1 MYIGDI
7 YLPILSKIDKK
18 SVSKITKEIAG
29 INAKEPRTVSI
40 RRNLQPITLEGYLYN
55 DGEKDDAQYAEDVEA
70 LQYRSAGYCYTKY
83 ADLDGFIEIEN
94 AEAPQTSEELG
105 VRNYSVEGK
114 YLPASKY
121 ERVVEVETEMR
132 ENEFNI
138 EFPPHV
144 ALPVGATNVRVKTS
158 QDSVKLS
165 APAFMAG
172 DIPIYRPFPA
182 FYPDDVTHS
191 AGDTPKYDTTAYKM
205 SYNLLDAKDESIS
218 YTFVSGV
225 DVPLGSYRV
234 VLRMKEDT
242 TIASDA
248 RIVVLSGDN
257 VIVDSLHTLVG
268 DNVWNIV
275 KSASFNITQRGIT
288 YTIMVSKAE
297 ADVANLAVNY
307 GFLLPEKRARV
318 AFDVAAEYDVGECKV
333 FDTIT
338 TDSEESTWKQ
348 VFNPEHDFAGDIVV
362 QNSMFRWVIKQ
373 TAWKDA
379 TKVYN
384 ISGSAPVEIG
394 KLYNKAFGDD
404 SVAIK
409 FKEIKPN
416 YLKFT
421 FELDTGNATS
431 ESTSAKEID
440 TVEIT
445 PFNVVIDKDVIGA
458 YKDHYTFK
466 STPDVMVEYENGIIA
481 GFDSNSVY
489 GLIKSVDVTSSYDGD
504 IIETTG
510 SESSDSYVVPF
521 VIPCEI
527 TSYLYKQAADLVISK
542 DNGDVER
549 KFWKDDFSV
558 DSSDNYTNYEN
569 CPFTISDGVL
579 TLTGNSYSQ
588 ILTVPYDMYEQT
600 QSGTV
605 KARLVIS
612 PKFNMVAAAS
622 YYGFCLYLDA
632 NRYSI
637 FGIGITKTGMVQLYS
652 YVRSGSIGTNKSV
665 NTSATYTG
673 SETYTIDFEF
683 SRTNVKITNVDFGTP
698 ISFNTPIAPGAYTES
713 VNFGIGV
720 TSPGIAGTTISNI
733 TIAPS
738 ISYADDFATDT
749 TERYQPVLGTVAYD
763 DTNKR
768 MNVTTAAGAN
778 GKASGRLKSYKFCEG
793 SQIYDVL
800 LPTGADGDFICL
812 ATHSANGLMTDGI
825 GVGLQSDGTGNWN
838 LVTLSGTTVTVGA
851 SSGLTDGKTAR
862 IEIEKDITGAYWYYI
877 YDAAGT
883 KPTTATGKLYTA
895 LSEGYTGWYAN
906 GNNKTYAIENI
917 SIRAESI
924 VGRTNVEVT
933 EPFWFRD
940 EFGEDSL
947 GRYRT
952 TFTFSDGVVTAPTI
966 PIPSSPGVFCH
977 NWKIRDGNYSFEWT
991 PIANGADG
999 LCEGMVSLSTTPQYQ
1014 NNITGSGY
1022 TFRYHNGFINCV
1034 RKDSGISTTLT
1045 KVVSGTPN
1053 IVLGTTYVVDVIHNS
1068 TGTENIKLF
1077 IYEKGTARP
1086 STPTSSWTDTTYTD
1100 VYFGFGVYTNT
1111 YGGGLQASFDNLQ
1124 ISGTRVYNKPIHR
1137 GAMLETYHDGT
1148 QEVVGTTLIDDCQW
1162 DRTSEWTPN
1171 PGTVITHN
1179 AAEGC
1184 VSVSRSSSSTT
1195 VTLNNGL
1202 VFGDGIF
1209 EIDLN
1214 LVTPDAKY
1222 LFIYPYGR
1230 NKYRVVLFYP
1240 SSDATLLSLEY
1251 YNGSEWSRIGSYTYT
1266 FAYGT
1271 WYTIRFEKFGTT
1283 FNVYLNGVLVITCS
1297 DSHFPSAT
1305 GSMLLDGFKGGSDAC
1320 EYKFRNLVIIA
1331 AESSSTNSIATCIP
1345 PIGGGA
1351 RYGVEESVYNTFT
1364 TENVNKGV
1372 YLTTAKVK
1380 TTNPN
1385 ADEVSLEYTNDTTS
1399 ITLNTTS
1406 IDVDATYTVKIAP
1419 IIIDANETDTL
1430 RVSVKNSTTC
1440 VQSTNYVDSLSLIP
1454 VSGDDVLYPQDLAFI
1469 SGVKPSQKRK
1479 VEVK

>member
-7 YLPILSKIDKK
+7 YLPILSNIDKK

-158 QDSVKLS
+158 QDSVKLT

-191 AGDTPKYDTTAYKM
+191 TGDTPKYDTTAYKM

-257 VIVDSLHTLVG
+257 VVVDSLHTLVG
-268 DNVWNIV
+268 DGVWNIV

-338 TDSEESTWKQ
+338 TDSEESTWIQ

-404 SVAIK
+404 TVAIK

-421 FELDTGNATS
+421 FELDTGNTTS

-458 YKDHYTFK
+458 YKDHYTFE
-466 STPDVMVEYENGIIA
+466 STPGVNVEYENGVIA
-481 GFDSNSVY
+481 GIDSNSVY
-489 GLIKSVDVTSSYDGD
+489 GLIKSVNVTSSYDGD

-542 DNGDVER
+542 DNNDIER
-549 KFWKDDFSV
+549 KFFKDDFSV
-558 DSSDNYTNYEN
+558 DSSDNYVAGLDVDDATGWGTGVLSLRVGSNAN
-569 CPFTISDGVL
+569 LRRNVTIS
-579 TLTGNSYSQ
+579 TGDSIR
-588 ILTVPYDMYEQT
+588 ILLEPIPYTVQ
-600 QSGTV
+600 
-605 KARLVIS
+605 
-612 PKFNMVAAAS
+612 
-622 YYGFCLYLDA
+622 
-632 NRYSI
+632 
-637 FGIGITKTGMVQLYS
+637 
-652 YVRSGSIGTNKSV
+652 
-665 NTSATYTG
+665 
-673 SETYTIDFEF
+673 
-683 SRTNVKITNVDFGTP
+683 NVDFGFY
-698 ISFNTPIAPGAYTES
+698 ILDGAR
-713 VNFGIGV
+713 VV
-720 TSPGIAGTTISNI
+720 TSQYLRNASDSLVYFYAPTFIAGGSNLYGTVVEIRVDVKTDYTYDVYFNGVLKASNTSTLAITGSRTIRVFSGNDFTSYKKVYGI
-733 TIAPS
+733 SHLPS
-738 ISYADDFATDT
+738 VSYADDFSTDT
-749 TERYQPVLGTVAYD
+749 TERYQAVTGTVAYD
-763 DTNKR
+763 DANKR
-768 MNVTTAAGAN
+768 MNVTTASGAN

-812 ATHSANGLMTDGI
+812 VTHSANGLMTDGI
-825 GVGLQSDGTGNWN
+825 GVGLQSDGNGNWN

-883 KPTTATGKLYTA
+883 KLTTATGKLFTA

-906 GNNKTYAIENI
+906 GNSKTYAIENI

-940 EFGEDSL
+940 EFGENSL
-947 GRYRT
+947 GRYIQPSGKKFTYDTDHVIYTGTLRGALTLPVWMKFPVLET
-952 TFTFSDGVVTAPTI
+952 TF
-966 PIPSSPGVFCH
+966 
-977 NWKIRDGNYSFEWT
+977 
-991 PIANGADG
+991 
-999 LCEGMVSLSTTPQYQ
+999 SL
-1014 NNITGSGY
+1014 
-1022 TFRYHNGFINCV
+1022 
-1034 RKDSGISTTLT
+1034 
-1045 KVVSGTPN
+1045 
-1053 IVLGTTYVVDVIHNS
+1053 
-1068 TGTENIKLF
+1068 TGT
-1077 IYEKGTARP
+1077 
-1086 STPTSSWTDTTYTD
+1086 D
-1100 VYFGFGVYTNT
+1100 
-1111 YGGGLQASFDNLQ
+1111 
-1124 ISGTRVYNKPIHR
+1124 
-1137 GAMLETYHDGT
+1137 
-1148 QEVVGTTLIDDCQW
+1148 
-1162 DRTSEWTPN
+1162 
-1171 PGTVITHN
+1171 THN
-1179 AAEGC
+1179 RVPIVVCQQTSGNE
-1184 VSVSRSSSSTT
+1184 VILSVNQTGYVIYYLKSANVLRIYKQSNIIASSS
-1195 VTLNNGL
+1195 L
-1202 VFGDGIF
+1202 D
-1209 EIDLN
+1209 
-1214 LVTPDAKY
+1214 
-1222 LFIYPYGR
+1222 
-1230 NKYRVVLFYP
+1230 
-1240 SSDATLLSLEY
+1240 LSL
-1251 YNGSEWSRIGSYTYT
+1251 
-1266 FAYGT
+1266 
-1271 WYTIRFEKFGTT
+1271 
-1283 FNVYLNGVLVITCS
+1283 
-1297 DSHFPSAT
+1297 
-1305 GSMLLDGFKGGSDAC
+1305 
-1320 EYKFRNLVIIA
+1320 
-1331 AESSSTNSIATCIP
+1331 
-1345 PIGGGA
+1345 
-1351 RYGVEESVYNTFT
+1351 NT
-1364 TENVNKGV
+1364 
-1372 YLTTAKVK
+1372 
-1380 TTNPN
+1380 
-1385 ADEVSLEYTNDTTS
+1385 
-1399 ITLNTTS
+1399 
-1406 IDVDATYTVKIAP
+1406 
-1419 IIIDANETDTL
+1419 
-1430 RVSVKNSTTC
+1430 
-1440 VQSTNYVDSLSLIP
+1440 Q
-1454 VSGDDVLYPQDLAFI
+1454 
-1469 SGVKPSQKRK
+1469 
-1479 VEVK
+1479 

>member
-7 YLPILSKIDKK
+7 YLPILSNIDKK

-191 AGDTPKYDTTAYKM
+191 TGDTPKYDTTAYKLT
-205 SYNLLDAKDESIS
+205 YNLLDAKDEYIS

-257 VIVDSLHTLVG
+257 VVVDSLHTLVG

-288 YTIMVSKAE
+288 YTIKVSKAE

-338 TDSEESTWKQ
+338 TDSEESTWIQ

-458 YKDHYTFK
+458 YKDHYTFE
-466 STPDVMVEYENGIIA
+466 STPGVNVEYENGVIA
-481 GFDSNSVY
+481 GIDSNSVY
-489 GLIKSVDVTSSYDGD
+489 GLIKSVNVTSSYDGD

-542 DNGDVER
+542 DNNDIER

-558 DSSDNYTNYEN
+558 DSATTSYTMR
-569 CPFTISDGVL
+569 TSRI
-579 TLTGNSYSQ
+579 
-588 ILTVPYDMYEQT
+588 
-600 QSGTV
+600 
-605 KARLVIS
+605 RL
-612 PKFNMVAAAS
+612 
-622 YYGFCLYLDA
+622 
-632 NRYSI
+632 R
-637 FGIGITKTGMVQLYS
+637 GIPA
-652 YVRSGSIGTNKSV
+652 NKS
-665 NTSATYTG
+665 
-673 SETYTIDFEF
+673 
-683 SRTNVKITNVDFGTP
+683 
-698 ISFNTPIAPGAYTES
+698 
-713 VNFGIGV
+713 
-720 TSPGIAGTTISNI
+720 
-733 TIAPS
+733 
-738 ISYADDFATDT
+738 
-749 TERYQPVLGTVAYD
+749 QCLGLHQC
-763 DTNKR
+763 
-768 MNVTTAAGAN
+768 ME
-778 GKASGRLKSYKFCEG
+778 L
-793 SQIYDVL
+793 
-800 LPTGADGDFICL
+800 
-812 ATHSANGLMTDGI
+812 
-825 GVGLQSDGTGNWN
+825 
-838 LVTLSGTTVTVGA
+838 
-851 SSGLTDGKTAR
+851 
-862 IEIEKDITGAYWYYI
+862 
-877 YDAAGT
+877 
-883 KPTTATGKLYTA
+883 
-895 LSEGYTGWYAN
+895 
-906 GNNKTYAIENI
+906 
-917 SIRAESI
+917 
-924 VGRTNVEVT
+924 
-933 EPFWFRD
+933 
-940 EFGEDSL
+940 
-947 GRYRT
+947 
-952 TFTFSDGVVTAPTI
+952 
-966 PIPSSPGVFCH
+966 
-977 NWKIRDGNYSFEWT
+977 
-991 PIANGADG
+991 
-999 LCEGMVSLSTTPQYQ
+999 
-1014 NNITGSGY
+1014 
-1022 TFRYHNGFINCV
+1022 
-1034 RKDSGISTTLT
+1034 
-1045 KVVSGTPN
+1045 
-1053 IVLGTTYVVDVIHNS
+1053 
-1068 TGTENIKLF
+1068 
-1077 IYEKGTARP
+1077 
-1086 STPTSSWTDTTYTD
+1086 
-1100 VYFGFGVYTNT
+1100 
-1111 YGGGLQASFDNLQ
+1111 
-1124 ISGTRVYNKPIHR
+1124 
-1137 GAMLETYHDGT
+1137 
-1148 QEVVGTTLIDDCQW
+1148 
-1162 DRTSEWTPN
+1162 
-1171 PGTVITHN
+1171 
-1179 AAEGC
+1179 
-1184 VSVSRSSSSTT
+1184 
-1195 VTLNNGL
+1195 
-1202 VFGDGIF
+1202 
-1209 EIDLN
+1209 
-1214 LVTPDAKY
+1214 
-1222 LFIYPYGR
+1222 
-1230 NKYRVVLFYP
+1230 
-1240 SSDATLLSLEY
+1240 
-1251 YNGSEWSRIGSYTYT
+1251 
-1266 FAYGT
+1266 
-1271 WYTIRFEKFGTT
+1271 
-1283 FNVYLNGVLVITCS
+1283 
-1297 DSHFPSAT
+1297 
-1305 GSMLLDGFKGGSDAC
+1305 
-1320 EYKFRNLVIIA
+1320 
-1331 AESSSTNSIATCIP
+1331 
-1345 PIGGGA
+1345 
-1351 RYGVEESVYNTFT
+1351 
-1364 TENVNKGV
+1364 
-1372 YLTTAKVK
+1372 
-1380 TTNPN
+1380 
-1385 ADEVSLEYTNDTTS
+1385 
-1399 ITLNTTS
+1399 
-1406 IDVDATYTVKIAP
+1406 
-1419 IIIDANETDTL
+1419 
-1430 RVSVKNSTTC
+1430 
-1440 VQSTNYVDSLSLIP
+1440 
-1454 VSGDDVLYPQDLAFI
+1454 
-1469 SGVKPSQKRK
+1469 
-1479 VEVK
+1479 

>member
-7 YLPILSKIDKK
+7 YLPILSNIDKK

-55 DGEKDDAQYAEDVEA
+55 DGEKDDEQYAEDVEA
-70 LQYRSAGYCYTKY
+70 LQYRSAGYCYTQY

-94 AEAPQTSEELG
+94 ADAPQTSEELG
-105 VRNYSVEGK
+105 VRNYSIEGK
-114 YLPASKY
+114 YLPATKY

-144 ALPVGATNVRVKTS
+144 ALPIGATNVRVKTS

-191 AGDTPKYDTTAYKM
+191 TGDTPKYDTTAYKM

-248 RIVVLSGDN
+248 HIVVLSGDN
-257 VIVDSLHTLVG
+257 VVVDSLHTLVG

-338 TDSEESTWKQ
+338 TDSEESTWIQ

-394 KLYNKAFGDD
+394 ELYNKAFGDD

-421 FELDTGNATS
+421 FELDTGNVTS

-458 YKDHYTFK
+458 YKDHYTFE
-466 STPDVMVEYENGIIA
+466 STPDVMVEYENGVIA
-481 GFDSNSVY
+481 GIDDNSVY
-489 GLIKSVDVTSSYDGD
+489 GLIKSVDVTSSIDGD

-510 SESSDSYVVPF
+510 SKSSDSYVVPF

-542 DNGDVER
+542 DNGDIER

-558 DSSDNYTNYEN
+558 DSSSQYTGDVASFTWDTVNAEITSTDGVSYKRIKYIEPISDSALGAKISFSLKCSEVSGYRGGVLLGYIGSTPYTLNIVTDATRVSMFMRIGSSPLEYVSRLSSTATFDTNYHNYVLIINPDGTFEGW
-569 CPFTISDGVL
+569 FDGVK
-579 TLTGNSYSQ
+579 GNPTSFV
-588 ILTVPYDMYEQT
+588 LP
-600 QSGTV
+600 
-605 KARLVIS
+605 
-612 PKFNMVAAAS
+612 
-622 YYGFCLYLDA
+622 
-632 NRYSI
+632 
-637 FGIGITKTGMVQLYS
+637 TGMNLTPGIVTDAADGKTICWKD
-652 YVRSGSIGTNKSV
+652 V
-665 NTSATYTG
+665 TYT
-673 SETYTIDFEF
+673 
-683 SRTNVKITNVDFGTP
+683 
-698 ISFNTPIAPGAYTES
+698 
-713 VNFGIGV
+713 
-720 TSPGIAGTTISNI
+720 
-733 TIAPS
+733 PS
-738 ISYADDFATDT
+738 ISYADGFTSDT
-749 TERYQPVLGTVAYD
+749 TERYQAVEGTVAYD
-763 DTNKR
+763 DINKR
-768 MNVTTAAGAN
+768 MNVTTATGVN

-825 GVGLQSDGTGNWN
+825 GVGLQSDGAGNWN
-838 LVTLSGTTVTVGA
+838 LATLSGTTVTEGA
-851 SSGLTDGKTAR
+851 DSGLDDADVAR

-883 KPTTATGKLYTA
+883 KPTTATGKLYTT
-895 LSEGYTGWYAN
+895 LTEGYTGWYAN
-906 GNNKTYAIENI
+906 GNSKTYAIVNI

-933 EPFWFRD
+933 EDVFNSVT
-940 EFGEDSL
+940 GEIES
-947 GRYRT
+947 RT
-952 TFTFSDGVVTAPTI
+952 
-966 PIPSSPGVFCH
+966 
-977 NWKIRDGNYSFEWT
+977 
-991 PIANGADG
+991 
-999 LCEGMVSLSTTPQYQ
+999 
-1014 NNITGSGY
+1014 
-1022 TFRYHNGFINCV
+1022 
-1034 RKDSGISTTLT
+1034 
-1045 KVVSGTPN
+1045 
-1053 IVLGTTYVVDVIHNS
+1053 
-1068 TGTENIKLF
+1068 
-1077 IYEKGTARP
+1077 
-1086 STPTSSWTDTTYTD
+1086 
-1100 VYFGFGVYTNT
+1100 YF
-1111 YGGGLQASFDNLQ
+1111 
-1124 ISGTRVYNKPIHR
+1124 KPIHR

-1148 QEVVGTTLIDDCQW
+1148 QEVIGTVFVDDCNW
-1162 DRTSEWTPN
+1162 DRSAEYIQANPTSFTFDTVNGVIVETETGVQRSDQLKIKTRFGSAHYHYKFTKIVDARYMGVFIFCDQMETSHTCPIDNATTCPN
-1171 PGTVITHN
+1171 AELYFVCVEFTSPNTYLRAYRRTVGDKAMIGSTEISTISDGETHTIDILHN
-1179 AAEGC
+1179 AGTGNI
-1184 VSVSRSSSSTT
+1184 R
-1195 VTLNNGL
+1195 
-1202 VFGDGIF
+1202 VFYDGIQKINITDTTYTSGYCGPTRIYSDSTRTKF
-1209 EIDLN
+1209 SEIQII
-1214 LVTPDAKY
+1214 AA
-1222 LFIYPYGR
+1222 
-1230 NKYRVVLFYP
+1230 
-1240 SSDATLLSLEY
+1240 SSDAT
-1251 YNGSEWSRIGSYTYT
+1251 NG
-1266 FAYGT
+1266 
-1271 WYTIRFEKFGTT
+1271 
-1283 FNVYLNGVLVITCS
+1283 
-1297 DSHFPSAT
+1297 
-1305 GSMLLDGFKGGSDAC
+1305 
-1320 EYKFRNLVIIA
+1320 IA
-1331 AESSSTNSIATCIP
+1331 ACIP

-1385 ADEVSLEYTNDTTS
+1385 ADEASLEF
-1399 ITLNTTS
+1399 I
-1406 IDVDATYTVKIAP
+1406 
-1419 IIIDANETDTL
+1419 NETDSDTL
-1430 RVSVKNSTTC
+1430 SLERTETEKSLTVTADYTVLTESLYINDDKTDTLTVGVKNSTTC
-1440 VQSTNYVDSLSLIP
+1440 DQSANYVESLSLIP

>member
-7 YLPILSKIDKK
+7 YLPILSNIDKK

-191 AGDTPKYDTTAYKM
+191 TGDTPKYDTTAYKM

-257 VIVDSLHTLVG
+257 VVVDSLHTLVG

-338 TDSEESTWKQ
+338 TDSEESTWIQ

-458 YKDHYTFK
+458 YKDHYTFE
-466 STPDVMVEYENGIIA
+466 STPDVMIEYENGVIA
-481 GFDSNSVY
+481 GIDSNSVY
-489 GLIKSVDVTSSYDGD
+489 GLIKSVNVTSSYDGD

-558 DSSDNYTNYEN
+558 DSSSQYTGDVAEFYVGYGESETCLCESCNIMKYVETPPVQIYGTYEFPLKFHTNTVGRAIDCRINIGYVDASNY
-569 CPFTISDGVL
+569 
-579 TLTGNSYSQ
+579 
-588 ILTVPYDMYEQT
+588 
-600 QSGTV
+600 
-605 KARLVIS
+605 
-612 PKFNMVAAAS
+612 
-622 YYGFCLYLDA
+622 
-632 NRYSI
+632 YSI
-637 FGIGITKTGMVQLYS
+637 YLY
-652 YVRSGSIGTNKSV
+652 I
-665 NTSATYTG
+665 A
-673 SETYTIDFEF
+673 SE
-683 SRTNVKITNVDFGTP
+683 
-698 ISFNTPIAPGAYTES
+698 
-713 VNFGIGV
+713 
-720 TSPGIAGTTISNI
+720 
-733 TIAPS
+733 
-738 ISYADDFATDT
+738 
-749 TERYQPVLGTVAYD
+749 
-763 DTNKR
+763 
-768 MNVTTAAGAN
+768 
-778 GKASGRLKSYKFCEG
+778 
-793 SQIYDVL
+793 
-800 LPTGADGDFICL
+800 
-812 ATHSANGLMTDGI
+812 
-825 GVGLQSDGTGNWN
+825 
-838 LVTLSGTTVTVGA
+838 
-851 SSGLTDGKTAR
+851 
-862 IEIEKDITGAYWYYI
+862 
-877 YDAAGT
+877 
-883 KPTTATGKLYTA
+883 
-895 LSEGYTGWYAN
+895 
-906 GNNKTYAIENI
+906 
-917 SIRAESI
+917 
-924 VGRTNVEVT
+924 
-933 EPFWFRD
+933 
-940 EFGEDSL
+940 
-947 GRYRT
+947 
-952 TFTFSDGVVTAPTI
+952 
-966 PIPSSPGVFCH
+966 
-977 NWKIRDGNYSFEWT
+977 
-991 PIANGADG
+991 
-999 LCEGMVSLSTTPQYQ
+999 
-1014 NNITGSGY
+1014 
-1022 TFRYHNGFINCV
+1022 
-1034 RKDSGISTTLT
+1034 
-1045 KVVSGTPN
+1045 
-1053 IVLGTTYVVDVIHNS
+1053 
-1068 TGTENIKLF
+1068 LF
-1077 IYEKGTARP
+1077 IYRFRKSFVAAR
-1086 STPTSSWTDTTYTD
+1086 
-1100 VYFGFGVYTNT
+1100 
-1111 YGGGLQASFDNLQ
+1111 
-1124 ISGTRVYNKPIHR
+1124 ISQPERI
-1137 GAMLETYHDGT
+1137 YHMSKE
-1148 QEVVGTTLIDDCQW
+1148 QFLK
-1162 DRTSEWTPN
+1162 
-1171 PGTVITHN
+1171 
-1179 AAEGC
+1179 
-1184 VSVSRSSSSTT
+1184 
-1195 VTLNNGL
+1195 L
-1202 VFGDGIF
+1202 
-1209 EIDLN
+1209 
-1214 LVTPDAKY
+1214 
-1222 LFIYPYGR
+1222 
-1230 NKYRVVLFYP
+1230 
-1240 SSDATLLSLEY
+1240 
-1251 YNGSEWSRIGSYTYT
+1251 
-1266 FAYGT
+1266 
-1271 WYTIRFEKFGTT
+1271 
-1283 FNVYLNGVLVITCS
+1283 
-1297 DSHFPSAT
+1297 
-1305 GSMLLDGFKGGSDAC
+1305 
-1320 EYKFRNLVIIA
+1320 
-1331 AESSSTNSIATCIP
+1331 
-1345 PIGGGA
+1345 
-1351 RYGVEESVYNTFT
+1351 
-1364 TENVNKGV
+1364 
-1372 YLTTAKVK
+1372 
-1380 TTNPN
+1380 
-1385 ADEVSLEYTNDTTS
+1385 
-1399 ITLNTTS
+1399 
-1406 IDVDATYTVKIAP
+1406 
-1419 IIIDANETDTL
+1419 
-1430 RVSVKNSTTC
+1430 
-1440 VQSTNYVDSLSLIP
+1440 
-1454 VSGDDVLYPQDLAFI
+1454 
-1469 SGVKPSQKRK
+1469 
-1479 VEVK
+1479 

>member
-1 MYIGDI
+1 
-7 YLPILSKIDKK
+7 
-18 SVSKITKEIAG
+18 
-29 INAKEPRTVSI
+29 
-40 RRNLQPITLEGYLYN
+40 
-55 DGEKDDAQYAEDVEA
+55 
-70 LQYRSAGYCYTKY
+70 
-83 ADLDGFIEIEN
+83 
-94 AEAPQTSEELG
+94 
-105 VRNYSVEGK
+105 VEGK

-132 ENEFNI
+132 GNEFNI
-138 EFPPHV
+138 VFPPHV

-205 SYNLLDAKDESIS
+205 SYNLLSAKDESIS

-225 DVPLGSYRV
+225 DVPLGSYCV
-234 VLRMKEDT
+234 VLRMKSDA

-257 VIVDSLHTLVG
+257 VVVDSLHTLVG

-288 YTIMVSKAE
+288 YTIKVSKVE

-338 TDSEESTWKQ
+338 TDSEESTWIQ

-458 YKDHYTFK
+458 YKDHYTFE
-466 STPDVMVEYENGIIA
+466 STPDVMIEYENGVIA
-481 GFDSNSVY
+481 GIDSNSIY
-489 GLIKSVDVTSSYDGD
+489 GLIKSVNVTSSYDGD

-510 SESSDSYVVPF
+510 NESSDSYVVPF

-549 KFWKDDFSV
+549 KFFKDDFSV
-558 DSSDNYTNYEN
+558 DSSDNYTGHDETSKGFYTWDTANSKLVWQVTSISSNQANIYNPITAGQYGISSVSFKCTDYDETYVQ
-569 CPFTISDGVL
+569 TIGLIVAKRGDVYVGAVIRRDTDGRNRFVIFMGSWEVRGDTGL
-579 TLTGNSYSQ
+579 TIGVDVFDGATYTITVETTPTGINGKVYREGVYVRGY
-588 ILTVPYDMYEQT
+588 TVPYAEFRMYTPPTPDEF
-600 QSGTV
+600 
-605 KARLVIS
+605 VIGFGS
-612 PKFNMVAAAS
+612 QIGAA
-622 YYGFCLYLDA
+622 
-632 NRYSI
+632 
-637 FGIGITKTGMVQLYS
+637 K
-652 YVRSGSIGTNKSV
+652 
-665 NTSATYTG
+665 
-673 SETYTIDFEF
+673 
-683 SRTNVKITNVDFGTP
+683 
-698 ISFNTPIAPGAYTES
+698 
-713 VNFGIGV
+713 
-720 TSPGIAGTTISNI
+720 NI
-733 TIAPS
+733 TCEVYDLSFKPT
-738 ISYADDFATDT
+738 ISYADDFSTDT
-749 TERYQPVLGTVAYD
+749 TERYQAVTGTVTYD

-768 MNVTTAAGAN
+768 MNVTTATGAN

-793 SQIYDVL
+793 AQQFDVT
-800 LPTGADGDFICL
+800 LPVGADGDFICL
-812 ATHSANGLMTDGI
+812 VTHATDPAMTNGI
-825 GVGLQSDGTGNWN
+825 GVGLQSDGAGNWN
-838 LVTLSGTTVTVGA
+838 LATLSGTTVTEGA
-851 SSGLTDGKTAR
+851 PSGLTDGKTAR
-862 IEIEKDITGAYWYYI
+862 IEIEKDNTGAYWYYI
-877 YDAAGT
+877 YDAAGP
-883 KPTTATGKLYTA
+883 KPTTATGKLFTT

-906 GNNKTYAIENI
+906 GNSKTYAIENI

-940 EFGEDSL
+940 EFGEDSI
-947 GRYRT
+947 GRISRAGYNGVGSAYSVTSGKLVQSNVGIRSIIGVISPKLTGET
-952 TFTFSDGVVTAPTI
+952 TFKLSAAGTDTDTDNETI
-966 PIPSSPGVFCH
+966 I
-977 NWKIRDGNYSFEWT
+977 
-991 PIANGADG
+991 
-999 LCEGMVSLSTTPQYQ
+999 
-1014 NNITGSGY
+1014 
-1022 TFRYHNGFINCV
+1022 
-1034 RKDSGISTTLT
+1034 GISVSDSKSNYTDDNVIIVGVAAAGDTTKYNKIYARCGDLT
-1045 KVVSGTPN
+1045 SSTEIAYTYTAGVQTELK
-1053 IVLGTTYVVDVIHNS
+1053 IVYAPS
-1068 TGTENIKLF
+1068 TGTFTIYDSSDVLIGTLQHANYIKTGS
-1077 IYEKGTARP
+1077 YYAGVGACANMTA
-1086 STPTSSWTDTTYTD
+1086 TLCAEWDY
-1100 VYFGFGVYTNT
+1100 VE
-1111 YGGGLQASFDNLQ
+1111 

-1148 QEVVGTTLIDDCQW
+1148 QEVVGTTFIDDFNWDRSAEVIVGKGTYTWDTINGKITCATCSGDYSGLRFGNLQFGDQFAEIIVTPTVDKTAFYVFNWDGSYDSTTIPNLIDNCYYITLVGSSGAPSFEIKK
-1162 DRTSEWTPN
+1162 RVAGVTYTLSAN
-1171 PGTVITHN
+1171 PVAYTATNPHVIKLLKV
-1179 AAEGC
+1179 G
-1184 VSVSRSSSSTT
+1184 STITASLYTLDGVLIKT
-1195 VTLNNGL
+1195 VTVTDSTFSVGYVGL
-1202 VFGDGIF
+1202 
-1209 EIDLN
+1209 
-1214 LVTPDAKY
+1214 
-1222 LFIYPYGR
+1222 
-1230 NKYRVVLFYP
+1230 
-1240 SSDATLLSLEY
+1240 
-1251 YNGSEWSRIGSYTYT
+1251 
-1266 FAYGT
+1266 GT
-1271 WYTIRFEKFGTT
+1271 W
-1283 FNVYLNGVLVITCS
+1283 S
-1297 DSHFPSAT
+1297 T
-1305 GSMLLDGFKGGSDAC
+1305 GSSFHSV
-1320 EYKFRNLVIIA
+1320 RVIGL
-1331 AESSSTNSIATCIP
+1331 ESTSTNGIVACIP

-1372 YLTTAKVK
+1372 YLTTARVK

-1399 ITLNTTS
+1399 ITLNTTP
-1406 IDVDATYTVKIAP
+1406 IDVDATYTVKTAP
-1419 IIIDANETDTL
+1419 ITIDANETDTL
-1430 RVSVKNSTTC
+1430 RVSVKNSTAC
-1440 VQSTNYVDSLSLIP
+1440 VQSTNYVESLSLIP